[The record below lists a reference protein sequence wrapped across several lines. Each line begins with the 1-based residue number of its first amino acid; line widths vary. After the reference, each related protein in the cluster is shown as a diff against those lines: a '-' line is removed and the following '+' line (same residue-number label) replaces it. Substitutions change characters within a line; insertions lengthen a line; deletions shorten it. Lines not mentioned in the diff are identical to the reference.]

1 MLCSLTKL
9 SENDLKEINA
19 LESQLKKPLLA
30 FACHDI
36 RPAQLSDDEME
47 RVQKLESKLGISL
60 VAVES

>member
-9 SENDLKEINA
+9 SETDLKEINL
-19 LESQLKKPLLA
+19 LETEIKKPLLA
-30 FACHDI
+30 FACHNV

-47 RVQKLESKLGISL
+47 RVQTLEKKLGMSL